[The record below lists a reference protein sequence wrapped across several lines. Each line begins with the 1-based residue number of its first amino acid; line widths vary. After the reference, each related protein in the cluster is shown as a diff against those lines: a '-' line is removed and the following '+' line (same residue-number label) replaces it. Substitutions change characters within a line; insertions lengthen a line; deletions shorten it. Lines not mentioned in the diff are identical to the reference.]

1 MNFVDSIIKKRDGGK
16 LTKEEIAFFVKG
28 VTDGTLPDYQIS
40 ALLMAI
46 FLKGMDTEETAQLT
60 MEMAHSGGMFDLS
73 ALAGCKV
80 DKHSTGGVADTTTL
94 ILAPLVAS
102 VDVPVVKMSGRGLG
116 FSGGTIDKLESIP
129 GFRVDVTEE
138 EALRFAKESGI
149 VLMSQTDNLTPAD
162 KKLYALRDVTGTV
175 DSIPLIAASIMSKK
189 IAAGADAIVLDVK
202 CGSGAFMKNAADAER
217 LAGIMADM
225 GRHVGR
231 RVTAVISSMAQP
243 LGMYIGNSLEVMEA
257 IEVLKGNVG
266 GDLLEVSLTLGAN
279 MLLLAE
285 RVQSE
290 EEGKGA
296 QAHIVALDGVAIV
309 VNPENTVEDLTVDQI
324 AQIFK
329 GEITNWKDLGGAD
342 EEIAVYGREAGSGT
356 RGAFEELVG
365 VEDAC
370 KYLNEYSSTGDVI
383 GNVASNPSA
392 IGYASLSAVSDNVK
406 AVKVNGVD
414 CTEATVQD
422 GTYEIQRPFVMITKD
437 GTQLSDAA
445 QAFLDFAMS
454 ADAASLIAQAGAVP
468 PAAK

>member
-1 MNFVDSIIKKRDGGK
+1 MPSHVG
-16 LTKEEIAFFVKG
+16 TAFL
-28 VTDGTLPDYQIS
+28 LPFYILQRLNV
-40 ALLMAI
+40 ALVLH
-46 FLKGMDTEETAQLT
+46 FT
-60 MEMAHSGGMFDLS
+60 MGRYTV
-73 ALAGCKV
+73 GCKV
-80 DKHSTGGVADTTTL
+80 KAKENTGGRQPSYKRRIIMKKL
-94 ILAPLVAS
+94 FSLALAAAMALS
-102 VDVPVVKMSGRGLG
+102 MLTGCGGNSGNANDANGSDAQG
-116 FSGGTIDKLESIP
+116 SQ
-129 GFRVDVTEE
+129 
-138 EALRFAKESGI
+138 A
-149 VLMSQTDNLTPAD
+149 SQTEQLSGVVNTNGSTSMEKVMQVLIEAFQEQQPN
-162 KKLYALRDVTGTV
+162 VTVNYTG
-175 DSIPLIAASIMSKK
+175 S
-189 IAAGADAIVLDVK
+189 
-202 CGSGAFMKNAADAER
+202 GSGAGVTSAIDGTADLG
-217 LAGIMADM
+217 LASRA
-225 GRHVGR
+225 
-231 RVTAVISSMAQP
+231 
-243 LGMYIGNSLEVMEA
+243 
-257 IEVLKGNVG
+257 LK
-266 GDLLEVSLTLGAN
+266 
-279 MLLLAE
+279 
-285 RVQSE
+285 SE

-309 VNPENTVEDLTVDQI
+309 VNPENTVEDLTVDEI

-406 AVKVNGVD
+406 AVKVNGAD

>member
-1 MNFVDSIIKKRDGGK
+1 MPSHVG
-16 LTKEEIAFFVKG
+16 TAFL
-28 VTDGTLPDYQIS
+28 LPFYILQRLNV
-40 ALLMAI
+40 ALVLH
-46 FLKGMDTEETAQLT
+46 FT
-60 MEMAHSGGMFDLS
+60 MGRYTV
-73 ALAGCKV
+73 GCKV
-80 DKHSTGGVADTTTL
+80 KAKENTGGRQPSYKRRIT
-94 ILAPLVAS
+94 
-102 VDVPVVKMSGRGLG
+102 M
-116 FSGGTIDKLESIP
+116 
-129 GFRVDVTEE
+129 
-138 EALRFAKESGI
+138 
-149 VLMSQTDNLTPAD
+149 
-162 KKLYALRDVTGTV
+162 KKLFSLALAAAMALSMLTGCGGNSSNANDTNGSDAQGSQAGQTEQLSGVVNTNGSTSMEKVMQVLIEAFQEQQPNVTVNYTG
-175 DSIPLIAASIMSKK
+175 S
-189 IAAGADAIVLDVK
+189 
-202 CGSGAFMKNAADAER
+202 GSGAGVTSAIDGTADLG
-217 LAGIMADM
+217 LASRA
-225 GRHVGR
+225 
-231 RVTAVISSMAQP
+231 
-243 LGMYIGNSLEVMEA
+243 
-257 IEVLKGNVG
+257 LK
-266 GDLLEVSLTLGAN
+266 
-279 MLLLAE
+279 
-285 RVQSE
+285 SE

-392 IGYASLSAVSDNVK
+392 IGYASLSAVRDNVK

>member
-1 MNFVDSIIKKRDGGK
+1 MPSHVGA
-16 LTKEEIAFFVKG
+16 AFL
-28 VTDGTLPDYQIS
+28 LPFYILQRLNV
-40 ALLMAI
+40 ALVLH
-46 FLKGMDTEETAQLT
+46 FT
-60 MEMAHSGGMFDLS
+60 MGRYTV
-73 ALAGCKV
+73 GCKV
-80 DKHSTGGVADTTTL
+80 KAKENTGGRQPSYKRRIT
-94 ILAPLVAS
+94 
-102 VDVPVVKMSGRGLG
+102 M
-116 FSGGTIDKLESIP
+116 
-129 GFRVDVTEE
+129 
-138 EALRFAKESGI
+138 
-149 VLMSQTDNLTPAD
+149 
-162 KKLYALRDVTGTV
+162 KKLFSLALAAAMALSMLTGCGGNSSNANDTNGSDAQGSQAGQTEQLSGVVNTNGSTSMEKVMQVLIEAFQEQQPNVTVNYTG
-175 DSIPLIAASIMSKK
+175 S
-189 IAAGADAIVLDVK
+189 
-202 CGSGAFMKNAADAER
+202 GSGAGVTSAIDGTADLG
-217 LAGIMADM
+217 LASRA
-225 GRHVGR
+225 
-231 RVTAVISSMAQP
+231 
-243 LGMYIGNSLEVMEA
+243 
-257 IEVLKGNVG
+257 LK
-266 GDLLEVSLTLGAN
+266 
-279 MLLLAE
+279 
-285 RVQSE
+285 SE

>member
-1 MNFVDSIIKKRDGGK
+1 MPSHVGA
-16 LTKEEIAFFVKG
+16 AFL
-28 VTDGTLPDYQIS
+28 LPFYILQRLNV
-40 ALLMAI
+40 ALVLY
-46 FLKGMDTEETAQLT
+46 FT
-60 MEMAHSGGMFDLS
+60 MGRYTV
-73 ALAGCKV
+73 GCKV
-80 DKHSTGGVADTTTL
+80 KAKENTGGRQPSYKRRIIMKKLFSLALAAAMALSMLTGCGGNSGNANDTNGSD
-94 ILAPLVAS
+94 AQGSQA
-102 VDVPVVKMSGRGLG
+102 
-116 FSGGTIDKLESIP
+116 
-129 GFRVDVTEE
+129 
-138 EALRFAKESGI
+138 
-149 VLMSQTDNLTPAD
+149 SQTEQLSGVVNTNGSTSMEKVMQVLIEAFQEQQPN
-162 KKLYALRDVTGTV
+162 VTVNYTG
-175 DSIPLIAASIMSKK
+175 S
-189 IAAGADAIVLDVK
+189 
-202 CGSGAFMKNAADAER
+202 GSGAGVTSAIDGTADLG
-217 LAGIMADM
+217 LASRA
-225 GRHVGR
+225 
-231 RVTAVISSMAQP
+231 
-243 LGMYIGNSLEVMEA
+243 
-257 IEVLKGNVG
+257 LK
-266 GDLLEVSLTLGAN
+266 
-279 MLLLAE
+279 
-285 RVQSE
+285 SE

-392 IGYASLSAVSDNVK
+392 IGYASLSAVRDNVK

>member
-1 MNFVDSIIKKRDGGK
+1 MPSHFGA
-16 LTKEEIAFFVKG
+16 AFFLPFYILQRLNVALVLHFTMGRYTVGCKVKAKENTG
-28 VTDGTLPDYQIS
+28 GRQPSYKRRITMKKLFS
-40 ALLMAI
+40 LALAAAMA
-46 FLKGMDTEETAQLT
+46 LSMLTGCGGNSSNANDTNGSDAQGSQAGQTAQLSGVVNT
-60 MEMAHSGGMFDLS
+60 NGSTSME
-73 ALAGCKV
+73 KV
-80 DKHSTGGVADTTTL
+80 MQVLIEAFQEQQPNVTVNYTG
-94 ILAPLVAS
+94 S
-102 VDVPVVKMSGRGLG
+102 
-116 FSGGTIDKLESIP
+116 
-129 GFRVDVTEE
+129 
-138 EALRFAKESGI
+138 
-149 VLMSQTDNLTPAD
+149 
-162 KKLYALRDVTGTV
+162 
-175 DSIPLIAASIMSKK
+175 
-189 IAAGADAIVLDVK
+189 
-202 CGSGAFMKNAADAER
+202 GSGAGVTSAIDGTADLG
-217 LAGIMADM
+217 LASRA
-225 GRHVGR
+225 
-231 RVTAVISSMAQP
+231 
-243 LGMYIGNSLEVMEA
+243 
-257 IEVLKGNVG
+257 LK
-266 GDLLEVSLTLGAN
+266 
-279 MLLLAE
+279 
-285 RVQSE
+285 SE

-329 GEITNWKDLGGAD
+329 GEITNWKDLGGTD

>member
-1 MNFVDSIIKKRDGGK
+1 MPSHFGA
-16 LTKEEIAFFVKG
+16 AFF
-28 VTDGTLPDYQIS
+28 LPFYILQRLNV
-40 ALLMAI
+40 ALVLH
-46 FLKGMDTEETAQLT
+46 FT
-60 MEMAHSGGMFDLS
+60 MGRYTV
-73 ALAGCKV
+73 GCKV
-80 DKHSTGGVADTTTL
+80 KAKENTGGRQPSYKRRITMKKL
-94 ILAPLVAS
+94 FSLALAAAMALS
-102 VDVPVVKMSGRGLG
+102 MLTGCGGNSGNANDANGSDAQG
-116 FSGGTIDKLESIP
+116 SQ
-129 GFRVDVTEE
+129 
-138 EALRFAKESGI
+138 A
-149 VLMSQTDNLTPAD
+149 SQTEQLSGVVNTNGSTSMEKVMQVLIEAFQEQQPN
-162 KKLYALRDVTGTV
+162 VTVNYTG
-175 DSIPLIAASIMSKK
+175 S
-189 IAAGADAIVLDVK
+189 
-202 CGSGAFMKNAADAER
+202 GSGAGVTSAIDGTADLG
-217 LAGIMADM
+217 LASRA
-225 GRHVGR
+225 
-231 RVTAVISSMAQP
+231 
-243 LGMYIGNSLEVMEA
+243 
-257 IEVLKGNVG
+257 LK
-266 GDLLEVSLTLGAN
+266 
-279 MLLLAE
+279 
-285 RVQSE
+285 SE

-329 GEITNWKDLGGAD
+329 GEITNWKDLGGTD

>member
-1 MNFVDSIIKKRDGGK
+1 MGRYTVACKVKTERKKHRRPWSRRKKVRRITMKK
-16 LTKEEIAFFVKG
+16 LFS
-28 VTDGTLPDYQIS
+28 L
-40 ALLMAI
+40 
-46 FLKGMDTEETAQLT
+46 
-60 MEMAHSGGMFDLS
+60 
-73 ALAGCKV
+73 ALAAAMALSMLTGCGNSNNTNTNN
-80 DKHSTGGVADTTTL
+80 DANSA
-94 ILAPLVAS
+94 
-102 VDVPVVKMSGRGLG
+102 
-116 FSGGTIDKLESIP
+116 GTQ
-129 GFRVDVTEE
+129 G
-138 EALRFAKESGI
+138 
-149 VLMSQTDNLTPAD
+149 SQTSQTEQLSGVVNTNGSTSMEKVMQVLIEAFQEQQPN
-162 KKLYALRDVTGTV
+162 VTVNYTG
-175 DSIPLIAASIMSKK
+175 S
-189 IAAGADAIVLDVK
+189 
-202 CGSGAFMKNAADAER
+202 GSGAGVTSAIDGTADLG
-217 LAGIMADM
+217 LASRA
-225 GRHVGR
+225 
-231 RVTAVISSMAQP
+231 
-243 LGMYIGNSLEVMEA
+243 
-257 IEVLKGNVG
+257 LK
-266 GDLLEVSLTLGAN
+266 
-279 MLLLAE
+279 
-285 RVQSE
+285 SE

-392 IGYASLSAVSDNVK
+392 IGYASLSAVGDNVK
-406 AVKVNGVD
+406 AVKVNGVE
-414 CTEATVQD
+414 CSEATVQD

-468 PAAK
+468 PAK

>member
-1 MNFVDSIIKKRDGGK
+1 MKK
-16 LTKEEIAFFVKG
+16 LFS
-28 VTDGTLPDYQIS
+28 L
-40 ALLMAI
+40 
-46 FLKGMDTEETAQLT
+46 
-60 MEMAHSGGMFDLS
+60 
-73 ALAGCKV
+73 ALAAAMALSMLTGCGNSNNTNTNN
-80 DKHSTGGVADTTTL
+80 DANSA
-94 ILAPLVAS
+94 
-102 VDVPVVKMSGRGLG
+102 
-116 FSGGTIDKLESIP
+116 GTQ
-129 GFRVDVTEE
+129 G
-138 EALRFAKESGI
+138 
-149 VLMSQTDNLTPAD
+149 SQTSQTEQLSGVVNTNGSTSMEKVMQVLIEAFKEQQPN
-162 KKLYALRDVTGTV
+162 VTVNYTG
-175 DSIPLIAASIMSKK
+175 S
-189 IAAGADAIVLDVK
+189 
-202 CGSGAFMKNAADAER
+202 GSGAGVTSAIDGTADLG
-217 LAGIMADM
+217 LASRA
-225 GRHVGR
+225 
-231 RVTAVISSMAQP
+231 
-243 LGMYIGNSLEVMEA
+243 
-257 IEVLKGNVG
+257 LK
-266 GDLLEVSLTLGAN
+266 
-279 MLLLAE
+279 
-285 RVQSE
+285 SE
-290 EEGKGA
+290 EEEKGA
-296 QAHIVALDGVAIV
+296 QANIVALDGVAVV
-309 VNPENTVEDLTVDQI
+309 VNPDNAVDDLTVDQI

-468 PAAK
+468 PAK